1 MVEDDKVIQKM
12 NTMLALFTFILVLLN
27 TRSIEQIDT
36 KADIIIDELSYVSSL
51 TVDQKRELERLVL
64 SANE

>member
-36 KADIIIDELSYVSSL
+36 KADIIIDELSYVSRL
-51 TVDQKRELERLVL
+51 TVDQKRELERLML
-64 SANE
+64 STNE

>member
-1 MVEDDKVIQKM
+1 MIQKM

-36 KADIIIDELSYVSSL
+36 KAEIIFDELSYVSSL

>member
-1 MVEDDKVIQKM
+1 MIQKM
-12 NTMLALFTFILVLLN
+12 NTMLALFTFSLVLLN

-36 KADIIIDELSYVSSL
+36 KADTIIDELSSVSSL

-64 SANE
+64 STKE

>member
-1 MVEDDKVIQKM
+1 MIQKM

-64 SANE
+64 STNE

>member
-1 MVEDDKVIQKM
+1 MIQKM

-51 TVDQKRELERLVL
+51 TVEQKREFERLVL
-64 SANE
+64 STNE

>member
-1 MVEDDKVIQKM
+1 VIQKM
-12 NTMLALFTFILVLLN
+12 NTMLALFTFSLVLLN

-36 KADIIIDELSYVSSL
+36 KADTIIDELSSVSSL

-64 SANE
+64 STKE

>member
-1 MVEDDKVIQKM
+1 MIQKM

-51 TVDQKRELERLVL
+51 TVDQKREFERLVL
-64 SANE
+64 STNE

>member
-1 MVEDDKVIQKM
+1 MIQKI

-36 KADIIIDELSYVSSL
+36 KADIIVDELSYVSSL

-64 SANE
+64 STNE

>member
-1 MVEDDKVIQKM
+1 MIQKM
-12 NTMLALFTFILVLLN
+12 NTMLAVFTFILVLLN

-36 KADIIIDELSYVSSL
+36 KADVIIDELSYVSSL

-64 SANE
+64 STNE

>member
-1 MVEDDKVIQKM
+1 VIQKM

-51 TVDQKRELERLVL
+51 TVDQKREFERLVL
-64 SANE
+64 STNE

>member
-1 MVEDDKVIQKM
+1 MIQKM
-12 NTMLALFTFILVLLN
+12 NNMLALFTFILVLLN

>member
-1 MVEDDKVIQKM
+1 MIQKM
-12 NTMLALFTFILVLLN
+12 NTMLALVTFILVLLN
-27 TRSIEQIDT
+27 TRSIERIDT

>member
-1 MVEDDKVIQKM
+1 VIQKM

-51 TVDQKRELERLVL
+51 TVEQKREFERLVL
-64 SANE
+64 STNE

>member
-1 MVEDDKVIQKM
+1 VIQKM
-12 NTMLALFTFILVLLN
+12 NTMLALFTFSLVLLN

-36 KADIIIDELSYVSSL
+36 KADTIMDELSSVSSL

-64 SANE
+64 STKE

>member
-1 MVEDDKVIQKM
+1 MIQKM

-27 TRSIEQIDT
+27 TRSIERIDT